1 MTYKWVP
8 ESHLKFF
15 QIFLQ
20 GVAVGWGV
28 DYIITPAYATGSA
41 LSVIERAFPLWV
53 WGLFFITA
61 GLVGLL
67 GELWMEYC
75 RRMERR
81 RLLGY
86 TRRKSDQGC
95 CSEKARFMARER
107 VRSWPSY
114 LAHCGLLALYSSL
127 GLGYA
132 LNLIVEWHLWG
143 IRAPLLMWALACA
156 HWIYMQRRRS
166 VRVTR

>member
-8 ESHLKFF
+8 ESHLRFF

-28 DYIITPAYATGSA
+28 DYIITPADKIGSA
-41 LSVIERAFPLWV
+41 LSVIERAFPLYV
-53 WGLFFITA
+53 WGIFFIAA
-61 GLVGLL
+61 GSVGLL
-67 GELWMEYC
+67 GELWLEYC
-75 RRMERR
+75 RRSDRR
-81 RLLGY
+81 RLLGH
-86 TRRKSDQGC
+86 TRRSSDNRPCVKQG
-95 CSEKARFMARER
+95 RFMARQD
-107 VRSWPSY
+107 VRGWPSY
-114 LAHCGLLALYSSL
+114 MAHAGLLALYSSL

-143 IRAPLLMWALACA
+143 LRAPLLMWALACA

-166 VRVTR
+166 VRVTG